1 MESLYLE
8 KGDTWPRVLRHNFER
23 YGERRCAMRHKHL
36 GVWQPYTW
44 KDYYVNAKHLALGLL
59 SLGMAP
65 GDKVLIIG
73 DNAPQ
78 WYMAMLA
85 VQANRGVAVGLFADL
100 PPEEIKYIA
109 QNSEAKFAVV
119 EGQEQVD
126 KFLQIVEALPALQK
140 MVSWTYKGLAK
151 VAGDRLIGWREALKL
166 GESYE
171 SSHPGAFER
180 SLEAGRPEDV
190 CAIVYTAGTTGV
202 RPKGALHSH
211 RTLRAGAE
219 FLLTLDP
226 WTEAD
231 NVVPYL
237 PPVWI
242 EEHWIG
248 IGCHLLSGATLN
260 FAEAPETQQRDSRE
274 TGPSIVFNRARIWES
289 QARAAQAG
297 ILGADALK
305 RWAYRR
311 LMPIGHRAAAARYRK
326 QPASLRLKLQVALAE
341 VLLLRAMRRR
351 LGLANARICYSSGAI
366 LSPEAL
372 RFYHALNLPLKS
384 LYGTAEGGLLAAA
397 RSGEIECET
406 VGSPRPDAELR
417 LGPGSELIYRQPGTF
432 LGYHRDPAQTAKALT
447 DGWFHS
453 GDAGVV
459 GEDGQLVCCDRV
471 EGLGPVPGGRALSL
485 QLTESRLRFSPFI
498 RDAWVF
504 SAGDAAAPPAAL
516 IVIHT
521 ESVGRW
527 AGQRKVAF
535 SSFAELSQSPEV
547 YGLIRQEFDRINRGL
562 PAGARVT
569 RFVNLNREFDPNESE
584 TTRTRNLK
592 RAVLFERFRSLVE
605 ACSAGRTDTEMETRL
620 RHRDGRMETASAVL
634 TIASTDAA
642 SEGANG

>member
-1 MESLYLE
+1 
-8 KGDTWPRVLRHNFER
+8 
-23 YGERRCAMRHKHL
+23 MRHKHL

-44 KDYYVNAKHLALGLL
+44 KDYYVSAKHLALGLL

-65 GDKVLIIG
+65 GDRVLIIG

-100 PPEEIKYIA
+100 PPEEIEFIA
-109 QNSEAKFAVV
+109 RNAGAKFAVV

-126 KFLQIVEALPALQK
+126 KFLQIVEALPAVQK
-140 MVSWTYKGLAK
+140 LVNWTYKGLAK
-151 VAGDRLIGWREALKL
+151 VAGNRLIGWRETLKL

-180 SLEAGRPEDV
+180 RIEAGRPDDV
-190 CAIVYTAGTTGV
+190 CAIVYTAGTTGP

-219 FLLTLDP
+219 FLLALDP

-260 FAEAPETQQRDSRE
+260 FAEAPETQQRDSRD

-289 QARAAQAG
+289 QARAVQAG

-311 LMPIGHRAAAARYRK
+311 LMPIGYRAAEARYRK
-326 QPASLRLKLQVALAE
+326 QPAGLRRKLQVALAE
-341 VLLLRAMRRR
+341 SLLLRAMRRS
-351 LGLANARICYSSGAI
+351 LGLQNARICYSSGGI

-372 RFYHALNLPLKS
+372 KFYHALNLPLKN
-384 LYGTAEGGLLAAA
+384 LYGTAEGGLLAGA
-397 RSGEIECET
+397 RSGEIDYET

-417 LGPGSELIYRQPGTF
+417 IGPGSELIYRQPGTF
-432 LGYHRDPAQTAKALT
+432 LGYHGDPAQTAQALQ

-453 GDAGVV
+453 GDAGVRRD
-459 GEDGQLVCCDRV
+459 DGQLVVLGRV
-471 EGLGPVPGGRALSL
+471 DDLVPLPGGQAYSP
-485 QLTESRLRFSPFI
+485 QWTESRLRFSPFI

-504 SAGDAAAPPAAL
+504 NAGDPAAPPAAL
-516 IVIHT
+516 IVINA

-562 PAGARVT
+562 PAGARVR

-592 RAVLFERFRSLVE
+592 RAVLFERFRSLVD
-605 ACSAGRTDTEMETRL
+605 ACSVGRTDTEVETRL

-634 TIASTDAA
+634 AIASTDAGG
-642 SEGANG
+642 EGADG